1 MNEKGTIFTEIAR
14 GALESSVKG
23 KKKFPINPDLPPE
36 LERPGA
42 AFVSLKKRGAL
53 RGCIGTISP
62 VKKTLAMEIA
72 ANAVSA
78 GLKDPRFPPVSED
91 ELDELTYSVDV
102 LTEPEKVENISDL
115 DPLRFGV
122 IVRRGNRRG
131 LLLPAL
137 EGITTAEQ
145 QLDIAR
151 QKAGIL
157 PEEPVEIFR
166 FEVKRYF

>member
-1 MNEKGTIFTEIAR
+1 LTEKGTIFTEIAR
-14 GALESSVKG
+14 RALESIVKG
-23 KKKFPINPDLPPE
+23 KKISPITMDLPPE

-42 AFVSLKKRGAL
+42 AFVSLKKKGAL

-62 VKKTLAMEIA
+62 VKKTLAREIA

-78 GLKDPRFPPVSED
+78 GLKDPRFSPVSED

-102 LTEPEKVENISDL
+102 LTEPEKVENVSDL
-115 DPLRFGV
+115 DPLRYGV
-122 IVRRGNRRG
+122 IVQRGNLRG

-137 EGITTAEQ
+137 EGITTVAE

-151 QKAGIL
+151 QKAGIS